1 MNEPLVSVIITT
13 LNRPGLLRR
22 AIRSVQAQTYSNYE
36 LHVVDDGSSDD
47 TEDQLKSILAED
59 DKVFYW
65 RHDKQKGLSAARNT
79 GISHS
84 RGDYVAFLDDDDEW
98 KPCCLEKRMEL
109 LMALAPSEQEKIGV
123 VYCGVEKHW
132 TNSRRVRKYLPQV
145 IGNIKDHICT
155 RGLQTISSS
164 GIFPKKVLERIRGFD
179 ENLCSSIDHDIWMNL
194 AAHGYHARPLMEPL
208 VIAYHAARSRSMVTD
223 TRSRIRGVEQY
234 LEKWTPTYEKWF
246 GSKGMKKY
254 IKNYRTRVLGGLGS
268 KKLCQGSFREAFRL
282 IHHVGSRNGYS
293 VSETILL
300 LWLVCRSILEKC
312 VPARLV
318 DALKKIK

>member
-47 TEDQLKSILAED
+47 TEDQLKSILAAD

-98 KPCCLEKRMEL
+98 KTDGLEKRIAL
-109 LMALAPSEQEKIGV
+109 LMQLTTQEREELGV
-123 VYCGVEKHW
+123 VYCGC
-132 TNSRRVRKYLPQV
+132 QV
-145 IGNIKDHICT
+145 QRTDQDRITFNMPRITGDIKDNICSK
-155 RGLQTISSS
+155 GLNTIPSS

-194 AAHGYHARPLMEPL
+194 GTHGYHAYAVMEPL
-208 VIAYHAARSRSMVTD
+208 VITYRTIKAKSMVTD
-223 TRSRIRGVEQY
+223 THPRILGVEQY
-234 LEKWTPTYEKWF
+234 LEKWTPTYEQWF

-268 KKLCQGSFREAFRL
+268 RKFSQGSFREAFRL
-282 IHHVGSRNGYS
+282 IHHVSSRNGYS
-293 VSETILL
+293 VPETILL

-312 VPARLV
+312 VPSRLV
-318 DALKKIK
+318 DAFKR

>member
-1 MNEPLVSVIITT
+1 MNKPLVSVIITT
-13 LNRPGLLRR
+13 LNRPQLLRR
-22 AIRSVQAQTYSNYE
+22 VIRSVQAQTYSNYE

-47 TEDQLKSILAED
+47 TEEELKSILAAD

-65 RHDKQKGLSAARNT
+65 RYDKQKGLSAARNT

-84 RGDYVAFLDDDDEW
+84 RGEYIALLDDDDEW
-98 KPCCLEKRMEL
+98 KTDSLEKRMEL

-123 VYCGVEKHW
+123 VYCGLEKHW

-155 RGLQTISSS
+155 RGLQTIPSS
-164 GIFPKKVLERIRGFD
+164 GIFPKKVLERIKGFD

-194 AAHGYHARPLMEPL
+194 GAHGYHAYAVMEPL
-208 VIAYHAARSRSMVTD
+208 VITYQNIKAKSMVTD
-223 TRSRIRGVEQY
+223 TLSRIRGVEQY
-234 LEKWTPTYEKWF
+234 LGKWSSTYEKWF
-246 GSKGMKKY
+246 GTKGCMSY
-254 IKNYRTRVLGGLGS
+254 VRRYRTKVLGGLGA
-268 KKLCQGSFREAFRL
+268 KKLCQGSFHEAFKL